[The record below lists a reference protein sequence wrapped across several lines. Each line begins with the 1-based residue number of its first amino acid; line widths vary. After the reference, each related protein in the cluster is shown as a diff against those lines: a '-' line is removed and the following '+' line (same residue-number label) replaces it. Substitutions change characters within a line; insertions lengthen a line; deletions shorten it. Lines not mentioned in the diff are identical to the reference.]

1 MKFNFSVKK
10 LLVLILVLV
19 ILFIPTYIAIGSWRA
34 KSGRPVIPGGTSSRT
49 RLEVTTPAATYKATA
64 ENDPDSLWKTLET
77 VRKNASSVSSI
88 PDSAVSES
96 LLAVYITDK
105 YEIDASGEEV
115 LSGTE
120 QTQYI
125 FYFNTDYSACYFK
138 DPSGNQFRIRDND
151 AKEFLALDA
160 SSYLLKGGT
169 APVLTVAGTA
179 VDASSMKWN
188 YLAAGNTYKQIE
200 RTSDEK
206 IVLTASSGAKLDLQF
221 SETPTSCIIRI
232 YDGSAVYYDGSYLG
246 NPPLSFARNTKVEYV
261 LKATWSSSET
271 GNGKPY
277 GEASYSFEVDVKA
290 PVVFAIGSESIRLG
304 EFTVLAAFNA
314 TDPSSIGF
322 SSTPTLPCTPVF
334 YRTDDNTCMALL
346 PVSYGS
352 AADTYAITL
361 TAGEE
366 RGTFMLEVKDWQ
378 YGYKATTYD
387 ISKAMIDALY
397 TKENVDALNKLETE
411 IAAAATSTATF
422 SGVFQGFPI
431 KDILLGIGRSVK
443 LSNDSANPQRSFEH
457 SGVDV
462 KAAAGTSVKAM
473 NAGVVCASGKNE
485 ILGNYVVI
493 DHGIGLLSWYAHL
506 GDVSVSKGDT
516 VAAGQTIAYAG
527 SSGFTKPDRIH
538 VGFSIGGIS
547 VAPYGLWE
555 SEVKFPVFS
564 N

>member
-1 MKFNFSVKK
+1 
-10 LLVLILVLV
+10 
-19 ILFIPTYIAIGSWRA
+19 A
-34 KSGRPVIPGGTSSRT
+34 GRPVIPGGTSSRT
-49 RLEVTTPAATYKATA
+49 RLEVTTPAATYRATA
-64 ENDPDSLWKTLET
+64 EEDPDGLWKTLET
-77 VRKNASSVSSI
+77 ARKNASSISSI

-96 LLAVYITDK
+96 LLAVYITHK
-105 YEIDASGEEV
+105 YETDASGEEV

-120 QTQYI
+120 QTQFI
-125 FYFNTDYSACYFK
+125 FYFSTDYSACYFK

-160 SSYLLKGGT
+160 SAYLFKGGT

-179 VDASSMKWN
+179 VEPASMKCN
-188 YLAAGNTYKQIE
+188 YLAAGNTYRQIE
-200 RTSDEK
+200 KTSDEK
-206 IVLTASSGAKLDLQF
+206 KVLTSASGGKVDLQF
-221 SETPTSCIIRI
+221 SEAPTSCIIRI
-232 YDGSAVYYDGSYLG
+232 YNGSAVYYDGSYLG
-246 NPPLSFARNTKVEYV
+246 NPPLSFTRNTKVEYV
-261 LKATWSSSET
+261 LKATWSSSEA

-277 GEASYSFEVDVKA
+277 GEASYSFEIDVRA

-304 EFTVLAAFNA
+304 DFTVLAAFNA
-314 TDPSSIGF
+314 TDPSEIGF

-352 AADTYAITL
+352 AAGTYAITL
-361 TAGEE
+361 SAGEE
-366 RGTFMLEVKDWQ
+366 RRTLMLEVRDWL

-387 ISKAMIDALY
+387 VSKAMIDALY
-397 TKENVDALNKLETE
+397 TKDNLDALKKLENE
-411 IAAAATSTATF
+411 ITAAATSNAVF
-422 SGVFQGFPI
+422 SGVFQGYQI

-443 LSNDSANPQRSFEH
+443 LTNDSQNPQRSFEH

-462 KAAAGTSVKAM
+462 KATAGTAVKAM
-473 NAGVVCASGKNE
+473 NTGTVCAAGKNE

-506 GDVSVSKGDT
+506 GDVSVSKGDS

-538 VGFSIGGIS
+538 VGFSVAGIS

-555 SEVKFPVFS
+555 KEVKFPVFT